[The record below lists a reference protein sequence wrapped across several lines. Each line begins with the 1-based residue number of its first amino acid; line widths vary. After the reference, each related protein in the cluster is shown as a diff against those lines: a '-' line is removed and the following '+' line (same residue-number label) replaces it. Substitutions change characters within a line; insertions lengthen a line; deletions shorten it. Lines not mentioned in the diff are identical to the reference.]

1 MNLRSPVGAPLDLVN
16 VVSTLVTVVPSTEVL
31 ISRSVLDI
39 EFKLT
44 SWKYPVTSIKFV
56 PDALFGATNEPGG
69 TSYGSRL
76 TKKELAELQD
86 NIKSINSVQIKI
98 GELELG
104 KLNLAAQFNQLN
116 NNMREFQAKLE
127 KKYGSVNINV
137 NTGEF
142 KDETNK
148 KK

>member
-1 MNLRSPVGAPLDLVN
+1 MAKK
-16 VVSTLVTVVPSTEVL
+16 
-31 ISRSVLDI
+31 I
-39 EFKLT
+39 
-44 SWKYPVTSIKFV
+44 
-56 PDALFGATNEPGG
+56 
-69 TSYGSRL
+69 

-116 NNMREFQAKLE
+116 SNMREFQAKLE

-137 NTGEF
+137 NTGQF

-148 KK
+148 KN

>member
-1 MNLRSPVGAPLDLVN
+1 MAKK
-16 VVSTLVTVVPSTEVL
+16 
-31 ISRSVLDI
+31 I
-39 EFKLT
+39 
-44 SWKYPVTSIKFV
+44 
-56 PDALFGATNEPGG
+56 
-69 TSYGSRL
+69 

-86 NIKSINSVQIKI
+86 NIKNINTVQIKI
-98 GELELG
+98 GEFELA

-116 NNMREFQAKLE
+116 NNMKELQARLE

-148 KK
+148 KN

>member
-1 MNLRSPVGAPLDLVN
+1 MAKK
-16 VVSTLVTVVPSTEVL
+16 
-31 ISRSVLDI
+31 I
-39 EFKLT
+39 
-44 SWKYPVTSIKFV
+44 
-56 PDALFGATNEPGG
+56 
-69 TSYGSRL
+69 

-148 KK
+148 KN

>member
-1 MNLRSPVGAPLDLVN
+1 MAKK
-16 VVSTLVTVVPSTEVL
+16 
-31 ISRSVLDI
+31 I
-39 EFKLT
+39 
-44 SWKYPVTSIKFV
+44 
-56 PDALFGATNEPGG
+56 
-69 TSYGSRL
+69 

-86 NIKSINSVQIKI
+86 NIKNLNSVQIKI

-116 NNMREFQAKLE
+116 QNMKEFQVRLE

-137 NTGEF
+137 NTGEL

-148 KK
+148 KN